1 MAMMPIVAEYKLAQ
15 INIARLRGPLD
26 SPEMRDFIAV
36 LAEINRLAESAPGF
50 DWRHPSGFGHLNG
63 ADLLGDDLITI
74 NLSVWESYQPL
85 HNFTYRSHHGSFVR
99 RRSQWFT
106 PLRQP
111 TTALWWVSAR
121 YEPTPEEAVARLR
134 HLRSYGP
141 TPQAFTV
148 RRRFDFH
155 GEPEQE
161 TAGKRRY

>member
-1 MAMMPIVAEYKLAQ
+1 LAMMPIVAEYQLAQ

-50 DWRHPSGFGHLNG
+50 VWRHPSGFGHLSG

-111 TTALWWVSAR
+111 TTALWWVPAS
-121 YEPTPEEAVARLR
+121 YEPTPEEASPAPTLTQLR
-134 HLRSYGP
+134 ADAASVHGATSLP
-141 TPQAFTV
+141 LP
-148 RRRFDFH
+148 RR
-155 GEPEQE
+155 PEQE

>member
-1 MAMMPIVAEYKLAQ
+1 MMPIVAEYQLAQ

-26 SPEMRDFIAV
+26 SPEMQDFIAV

-50 DWRHPSGFGHLNG
+50 VWRHPSGFGHLSG

-85 HNFTYRSHHGSFVR
+85 HNFIYRSHHGSFVR

-111 TTALWWVSAR
+111 TTALWWVPAR
-121 YEPTPEEAVARLR
+121 YEPHAGRSCSPAPTTTQLRADAASVHSATSLRL
-134 HLRSYGP
+134 P
-141 TPQAFTV
+141 
-148 RRRFDFH
+148 RR
-155 GEPEQE
+155 
-161 TAGKRRY
+161 A

>member
-1 MAMMPIVAEYKLAQ
+1 MAMMPIVAEYQLAQ

-50 DWRHPSGFGHLNG
+50 VWRHPSGFGHLSG

-99 RRSQWFT
+99 RRSQWVHST
-106 PLRQP
+106 KATNHRTLVGPRQIRAHAGRSCSPAPTLTQLRADAASVHDA
-111 TTALWWVSAR
+111 TSL
-121 YEPTPEEAVARLR
+121 RL
-134 HLRSYGP
+134 P
-141 TPQAFTV
+141 
-148 RRRFDFH
+148 RR
-155 GEPEQE
+155 
-161 TAGKRRY
+161 GKRRY